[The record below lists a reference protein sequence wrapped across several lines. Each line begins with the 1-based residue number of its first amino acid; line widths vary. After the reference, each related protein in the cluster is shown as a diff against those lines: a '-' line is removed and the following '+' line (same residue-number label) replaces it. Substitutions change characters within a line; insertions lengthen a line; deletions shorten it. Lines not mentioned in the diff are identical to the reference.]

1 MKVKELEIPRYGWRM
16 RVFIAVSRY
25 NINRIMDAL
34 EDIDCPEH
42 ILYRVYKNLRAQK
55 MDTGF
60 TYSNRKKRET
70 VMVIGLTSSPAEFL
84 NSLQHELRHFV
95 DDVAMTVNVDLSGE
109 KVAYLTGDINLYLW
123 EDIHEF
129 LCCCNKNK
137 GYERD

>member
-16 RVFIAVSRY
+16 RVFIAVSQY

-60 TYSNRKKRET
+60 TYSNRKRRER
-70 VMVIGLTSSPAEFL
+70 
-84 NSLQHELRHFV
+84 Q
-95 DDVAMTVNVDLSGE
+95 
-109 KVAYLTGDINLYLW
+109 
-123 EDIHEF
+123 
-129 LCCCNKNK
+129 
-137 GYERD
+137 